1 VAEGGGEPPA
11 SEPLR
16 FRVFDDRRD
25 AGRRLAARL
34 SDYRGQDVLV
44 LALPRGGVPVG
55 YEVARHLNA
64 PLDVFIARK
73 LGAPNQPELGI
84 GAVAPGGVLVLD
96 METIQHLGI
105 PDDAIARVASRE
117 LDEMERRMRRFR
129 GEREMPA
136 VEGRT
141 VILVDDGL
149 ATGVTASAA
158 IRALRQMT
166 PARLVLAVPVCAPQ
180 TAQALRAQ
188 VDDLVYVEMPHNFG
202 AVGLWYRNFDQT
214 TDEEVVDLLSS
225 ARQAFD
231 NPARENEAS
240 SNEREGPQ
248 EVTPVQVQVQAP
260 VGNAN
265 LDGDLSLPADPQGVV
280 LFAHGSG
287 SSRHSPR
294 NRYVASVLN
303 AAGFA
308 TLLIDLLT
316 PKEEAEDISTRHLRF
331 DIALLAGRLVAV
343 TDWLA
348 MHPDLGRLPVGLF
361 GASTGGGAALVVA
374 SERPEAIYAVVSRGG
389 RPDLAGGALPDV
401 HAPTLLIVGGE
412 DRQVIALNK
421 SAMARMHCVTR
432 LEIVPGASHLFEE
445 RGALE
450 QVAKLAVE
458 WFKQYLPL

>member
-1 VAEGGGEPPA
+1 MAEGGAEPPA
-11 SEPLR
+11 SEALR

-34 SDYRGQDVLV
+34 GDYRGQDVLV

-96 METIQHLGI
+96 METIQHLGR
-105 PDDAIARVASRE
+105 PDDVIARVATRE
-117 LDEMERRMRRFR
+117 LDEMERRLRRFR

-158 IRALRQMT
+158 IRSLRQMS

-180 TAQALRAQ
+180 TAQALRTQ

-214 TDEEVVDLLSS
+214 TDEEVVDLLSR
-225 ARQAFD
+225 ARQALD
-231 NPARENEAS
+231 APAQENEAS
-240 SNEREGPQ
+240 SKKQQKPQ
-248 EVTPVQVQVQAP
+248 ETTPVPVQVPA
-260 VGNAN
+260 GKAK
-265 LDGDLSLPADPQGVV
+265 LDGDLVLPADPQGVV

-316 PKEEAEDISTRHLRF
+316 PQEEAEDISTRHLRF
-331 DIALLAGRLVAV
+331 DIAMLAGRLAAV

-361 GASTGGGAALVVA
+361 GASTGGGAALVAA

-389 RPDLAGGALPDV
+389 RPDLAGDALPDV
-401 HAPTLLIVGGE
+401 HAPTLLIVGGD

-421 SAMARMHCVTR
+421 SAMARMHCVTH
-432 LEIVPGASHLFEE
+432 LEIVPGAGHLFEE

-450 QVAKLAVE
+450 QVAKLAAE
-458 WFKQYLPL
+458 WFKQHLSL

>member
-1 VAEGGGEPPA
+1 MAEGDNEPTA
-11 SEPLR
+11 SEPLH

-25 AGRRLAARL
+25 AGKRLAARL
-34 SDYRGQDVLV
+34 GDYRGQDVLV

-55 YEVARHLNA
+55 YEVARHLSA

-105 PDDAIARVASRE
+105 PDDVIARVATRE
-117 LDEMERRMRRFR
+117 LDEMERRLRRFR
-129 GEREMPA
+129 GEREMPV

-158 IRALRQMT
+158 VRALRQMS

-180 TAQALRAQ
+180 TAQALRTQ

-225 ARQAFD
+225 ARQVLD
-231 NPARENEAS
+231 KPAEESEPS
-240 SNEREGPQ
+240 SNQRVRPQ
-248 EVTPVQVQVQAP
+248 EITPVQVQVP

-265 LDGDLSLPADPQGVV
+265 LDGDLSLPDDPQGVV

-331 DIALLAGRLVAV
+331 DISLLAGRLVAV

-348 MHPDLGRLPVGLF
+348 MHPDLGRLPIGLF
-361 GASTGGGAALVVA
+361 GASTGGGAALVAA

-389 RPDLAGGALPDV
+389 RPDLAGAALTDV

-421 SAMARMHCVTR
+421 SAMARMHCVTH

-450 QVAKLAVE
+450 QVARLAAE
-458 WFKQYLPL
+458 WFQRYLPL

>member
-1 VAEGGGEPPA
+1 VAESGGDPPA

-16 FRVFDDRRD
+16 FRVFDDRLD
-25 AGRRLAARL
+25 AGRRLAVRL
-34 SDYRGQDVLV
+34 SAYRGQDVLV

-105 PDDAIARVASRE
+105 TDDVIARSAARE

-158 IRALRQMT
+158 IRALRQMA

-214 TDEEVVDLLSS
+214 TDEEVVALLSS
-225 ARQAFD
+225 AQQALD
-231 NPARENEAS
+231 KPVEESEPGSNQRAR
-240 SNEREGPQ
+240 PQ
-248 EVTPVQVQVQAP
+248 EVTTVQVQVPA
-260 VGNAN
+260 GNAN
-265 LDGDLSLPADPQGVV
+265 LDGDLAMPADPLGVV

-303 AAGFA
+303 ATGFA

-361 GASTGGGAALVVA
+361 GASTGGGAALVAA

-389 RPDLAGGALPDV
+389 RPDLAGAALPDV

-421 SAMARMHCVTR
+421 SAMSRMHCVTN
-432 LEIVPGASHLFEE
+432 LEIVQGASHLFEE
-445 RGALE
+445 KGALE
-450 QVAKLAVE
+450 QVAKLAAD
-458 WFKQYLPL
+458 WFNQYLPL

>member
-1 VAEGGGEPPA
+1 MAESGGESPA

-34 SDYRGQDVLV
+34 GDYRGQDVLV
-44 LALPRGGVPVG
+44 LALPRGGAPVG
-55 YEVARHLNA
+55 YEVARYLNA

-105 PDDAIARVASRE
+105 PDDVIARVATRE
-117 LDEMERRMRRFR
+117 LDEMERRLRRFR

-158 IRALRQMT
+158 VRALRQMA

-214 TDEEVVDLLSS
+214 TDEEVVDLLSR
-225 ARQAFD
+225 ARQALD
-231 NPARENEAS
+231 SPAQENESS
-240 SNEREGPQ
+240 SNKQEPQ
-248 EVTPVQVQVQAP
+248 EATPVQVQVP
-260 VGNAN
+260 VGRVK
-265 LDGDLSLPADPQGVV
+265 LDGDLALPADPRGVV

-316 PKEEAEDISTRHLRF
+316 PQEEAEDISTRHLRF
-331 DIALLAGRLVAV
+331 DIAMLAGRLVAV

-361 GASTGGGAALVVA
+361 GASTGGGAALVAA

-421 SAMARMHCVTR
+421 SAMSRMHCVAH
-432 LEIVPGASHLFEE
+432 LEIVPGAGHLFEE

-450 QVAKLAVE
+450 QVAKLAAE
-458 WFKQYLPL
+458 WFKQHLSL